1 MTDQQPVG
9 QALLDEVLIGVLIL
23 CVLLAVVVVISRVRI
38 HRHAATTVQR
48 LEPLRPSLLAVGAGE
63 DGSGEAR
70 RRLVADRSAGP
81 ALDRAV
87 VDLLIKVRG
96 GPADDLVAVLRE
108 RHGVAKA
115 LQSLGAASSVRRARA
130 TRMLGLLRDPTLTPD
145 IVRMLDD
152 RSGEVRIVAA
162 RAIGSVGPR
171 AGASA
176 ASAVLLAVRPRRS
189 GPGVPATVA
198 MGTLSRLGLES
209 RSAVTMG
216 LDDAD
221 PGVRNVA
228 AAVAGHN
235 LFLGCTAKLAQLA
248 ATDPDRTVRVSA
260 IEALGAVGRPDDV
273 EAIARLL
280 ALDEPPAVRR
290 AAARALGEL
299 GGGQAVDVLVSV
311 LADDDRFLAVSSA
324 TALTQ
329 SEEGRRALRRTADD
343 VATCAAARS
352 AVAGAVQLLDLQATE
367 RTEG

>member
-1 MTDQQPVG
+1 MTHEQPVG
-9 QALLDEVLIGVLIL
+9 QALIDEVLIGVLLL
-23 CVLLAVVVVISRVRI
+23 CVVLALVVVVSRVRI
-38 HRHAATTVQR
+38 HRTIAATAQR
-48 LEPLRPSLLAVGAGE
+48 LAPLRPSLLAVGAGE
-63 DGSGEAR
+63 DASGEAR

-96 GPADDLVAVLRE
+96 GPADDLVTVLRE

-115 LQSLGAASSVRRARA
+115 LQSLGATSSVRRARA
-130 TRMLGLLRDPTLTPD
+130 TRLLGLLRDPTLTAD

-162 RAIGSVGPR
+162 RAIGSVGPG

-176 ASAVLLAVRPRRS
+176 ASAVLRAVRPRRS
-189 GPGVPATVA
+189 GPGLPATVA

-209 RSAVTMG
+209 ESAVTMG

-228 AAVAGHN
+228 AVVAGHN
-235 LFLGCTAKLAQLA
+235 LFLGCTARLAELA

-260 IEALGAVGRPDDV
+260 TEALGAVGRPDDV
-273 EAIARLL
+273 AAIARLL
-280 ALDEPPAVRR
+280 APVETPAVRR

-299 GGGQAVDVLVSV
+299 GGKHAVDVLVSV

-329 SEEGRRALRRTADD
+329 SGEGRRALRRTAADAD
-343 VATCAAARS
+343 TSQAARS
-352 AVAGAVQLLDLQATE
+352 AVTGAVQLLDLQASE
-367 RTEG
+367 RAQG